1 VRYDRGV
8 IESFVDLTYRGLA
21 LGRRIKLT
29 EVRPS
34 TAFVELAAPM
44 PVGTPVAIVT
54 EDGVTLDATVT
65 WIHEQ
70 VAGAE
75 RTPGMIVAPVLSAEA
90 AAAWWQARV
99 TLPEDERPRQR
110 PARSRSVT
118 VRPRPITERTKS
130 TTDPSPPPEHVA
142 APSPPLSPD
151 DVPTVMTAPINPGA
165 VGDDG
170 PSIVA
175 DLAARVNAAA
185 GVELPRPS
193 LISTEAHERAT
204 VAMSPLEARERF
216 GVSVGPS
223 DPNDRPTV
231 MMSAID
237 QSQLA
242 QATMR
247 QTGEHAVVDDGKAT
261 MIMDAIDPASL
272 GIDLP
277 GYPEAAPSSVG
288 DEPSAPVIT
297 IEDATDGDD
306 DGDGPDDAGAP
317 SGPVTAE
324 SGKPAGKNLKRRRK
338 RR

>member
-34 TAFVELAAPM
+34 TAFIELAAPM
-44 PVGTPVAIVT
+44 PVGTQVAIVT
-54 EDGVTLDATVT
+54 EDDLVLDATVT

-75 RTPGMIVAPVLSAEA
+75 RTPGMIVAPVLAAEA

-99 TLPEDERPRQR
+99 ALPDDDQPRQR
-110 PARSRSVT
+110 PARSRPVT
-118 VRPRPITERTKS
+118 VRPRSITERTKS
-130 TTDPSPPPEHVA
+130 ATDRTPPPDHALADE
-142 APSPPLSPD
+142 
-151 DVPTVMTAPINPGA
+151 VPTMMTAPPVDLAPGSA
-165 VGDDG
+165 GADDR
-170 PSIVA
+170 PAIVA
-175 DLAARVNAAA
+175 DLTARVTAAA
-185 GVELPRPS
+185 GLEPPGPAS
-193 LISTEAHERAT
+193 MSPGIHERPTMAMSAVEVNDRRT
-204 VAMSPLEARERF
+204 VAMSA
-216 GVSVGPS
+216 V
-223 DPNDRPTV
+223 
-231 MMSAID
+231 D

-261 MIMDAIDPASL
+261 MIMDAIDPATL

-277 GYPEAAPSSVG
+277 GVTDATPAKLH

-297 IEDATDGDD
+297 IEAGTEGDD
-306 DGDGPDDAGAP
+306 DDEGHDEGHDGGNDGGNDGAPGPGGSEPSGGPD
-317 SGPVTAE
+317 
-324 SGKPAGKNLKRRRK
+324 KPAVSKSLKRRRK

>member
-1 VRYDRGV
+1 M

-44 PVGTPVAIVT
+44 PVGTQVAIVT
-54 EDGVTLDATVT
+54 DDGLALDATVT

-75 RTPGMIVAPVLSAEA
+75 RTPGMIVAPMLSGEA

-99 TLPEDERPRQR
+99 ALPDDERPRQR
-110 PARSRSVT
+110 PARSRPVT
-118 VRPRPITERTKS
+118 VRPRPITERNKS
-130 TTDPSPPPEHVA
+130 TTDRSPPPDHVLA
-142 APSPPLSPD
+142 D
-151 DVPTVMTAPINPGA
+151 DIPTVMTAPINPAAAAAG
-165 VGDDG
+165 GDDG
-170 PSIVA
+170 PTIIA
-175 DLAARVNAAA
+175 DLAARVTAAA
-185 GVELPRPS
+185 GVDRPRPS
-193 LISTEAHERAT
+193 MPADVHERPTVAMAAIEVDERRT
-204 VAMSPLEARERF
+204 VAMSA
-216 GVSVGPS
+216 V
-223 DPNDRPTV
+223 
-231 MMSAID
+231 D

-247 QTGEHAVVDDGKAT
+247 QTGEHAVIDDGNST
-261 MIMDAIDPASL
+261 MIMDAVDPATL

-277 GYPEAAPSSVG
+277 GYADASPATLS

-297 IEDATDGDD
+297 IEDAGDADEDGEGHD
-306 DGDGPDDAGAP
+306 DGGGNGGAAAAGTGAD
-317 SGPVTAE
+317 
-324 SGKPAGKNLKRRRK
+324 KPAAGKSLKRRRK

>member
-1 VRYDRGV
+1 M

-44 PVGTPVAIVT
+44 PVGTHVAIAT
-54 EDGVTLDATVT
+54 DDGFALDATVT

-75 RTPGMIVAPVLSAEA
+75 RTPGMIVAPVLAVEA

-99 TLPEDERPRQR
+99 TLPDDDRPRQR
-110 PARSRSVT
+110 SARSRPLT
-118 VRPRPITERTKS
+118 VRPRSITERNKS
-130 TTDPSPPPEHVA
+130 TTDRSPPPDHV
-142 APSPPLSPD
+142 LPD
-151 DVPTVMTAPINPGA
+151 DVPAVTTALPINPA
-165 VGDDG
+165 LASADRDDR
-170 PSIVA
+170 PTILA
-175 DLAARVNAAA
+175 DLAARVTAAA
-185 GVELPRPS
+185 GLELRRSASRPAEVEERP
-193 LISTEAHERAT
+193 T
-204 VAMSPLEARERF
+204 VAM
-216 GVSVGPS
+216 
-223 DPNDRPTV
+223 T
-231 MMSAID
+231 AID

-261 MIMDAIDPASL
+261 MIMDAIDPATL

-277 GYPEAAPSSVG
+277 GYTDAAPAALH

-297 IEDATDGDD
+297 IEAAGEGDD
-306 DGDGPDDAGAP
+306 DGDGDGNDDGASDPDATGPSAG
-317 SGPVTAE
+317 GD
-324 SGKPAGKNLKRRRK
+324 KPAAGKSLKRRRK